1 MSELQRY
8 IFPVIRYTCSA
19 SQWVCLRSQNIAF
32 HAPYPVASLLLLS
45 TRNFSLQ
52 QTSQDLSILLSVVN
66 TRAIRVL
73 EQSRRQTC
81 EIHGLQ
87 IRELDV

>member
-1 MSELQRY
+1 MG
-8 IFPVIRYTCSA
+8 VSA
-19 SQWVCLRSQNIAF
+19 FAEHRLRRLF
-32 HAPYPVASLLLLS
+32 HVASLLLLS

-52 QTSQDLSILLSVVN
+52 QTSQDLSILLSLLN
-66 TRAIRVL
+66 TRAIWVL